1 VVEADLFELFADVV
15 AARGAAMIAG
25 DPLDPATQ
33 LGPLASRAQ
42 LDKVLSYFRV
52 AEEEGLDC
60 MTGGHRLERQ
70 GYFVAPTVYRGVP
83 PDSRIAREEIFGPV
97 VALFSFDGEEQAVR
111 MANNTRYGLAAS
123 IWTDDTRRA
132 HRLIHR
138 LRAGSVWVNN
148 YRVLGHTLPFG
159 GYGQSGIGR
168 EMGVDALDAY
178 TETKSVWIDTG
189 NAITFKVGAGD

>member
-1 VVEADLFELFADVV
+1 
-15 AARGAAMIAG
+15 
-25 DPLDPATQ
+25 
-33 LGPLASRAQ
+33 
-42 LDKVLSYFRV
+42 
-52 AEEEGLDC
+52 